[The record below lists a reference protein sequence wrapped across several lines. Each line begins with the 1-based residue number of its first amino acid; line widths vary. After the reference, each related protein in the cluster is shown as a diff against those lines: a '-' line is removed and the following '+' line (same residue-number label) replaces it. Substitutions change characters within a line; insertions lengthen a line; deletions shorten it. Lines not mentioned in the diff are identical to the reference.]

1 MNTQMKAWSY
11 PVGRLG
17 ALSFCLV
24 LVAVGLTPA
33 EQRQPANQIMNDNN
47 PLSSFQVIE
56 FRRYTIKEGQRENFI
71 RYFET
76 YFPEAFE
83 QLGALAL
90 GQFRERGN
98 ASGFVWLRGFH
109 SRFDR
114 PIVNAAF
121 YFGPLWREHSLKMN
135 SLMKDSDNVLL
146 LRPLAPDTEVTVLP
160 AVDPVTEKNGVMGIA
175 VAQIFS
181 LKNQP
186 DESSSAK
193 LRGTFSSYCVP
204 GVREA
209 GILVTLDTPNNF
221 PQLPVRNDG
230 PFLVWLGIVRDE
242 ESKESFTAAAQRLG
256 ETLASEKL
264 LRDTPE
270 LLVLEPTPRSRLRW
284 FPAWQ

>member
-1 MNTQMKAWSY
+1 ML
-11 PVGRLG
+11 P
-17 ALSFCLV
+17 
-24 LVAVGLTPA
+24 
-33 EQRQPANQIMNDNN
+33 
-47 PLSSFQVIE
+47 
-56 FRRYTIKEGQRENFI
+56 
-71 RYFET
+71 
-76 YFPEAFE
+76 
-83 QLGALAL
+83 
-90 GQFRERGN
+90 
-98 ASGFVWLRGFH
+98 GFVWLRGFH

-146 LRPLAPDTEVTVLP
+146 LRPLAPDTEVTILP

-175 VAQIFS
+175 VAQILS

-186 DESSSAK
+186 DVALSAK
-193 LRGTFSSYCVP
+193 LKRTFSSYCAP

-209 GILVTLDTPNNF
+209 GILVTLDAANNF

-230 PFLVWLGIVRDE
+230 PFLVWLGILRDE
-242 ESKESFTAAAQRLG
+242 SLKESFTAAAQRVG

>member
-1 MNTQMKAWSY
+1 MKSWSY
-11 PVGRLG
+11 PVVRRLG
-17 ALSFCLV
+17 ALSFCLAHA
-24 LVAVGLTPA
+24 AVGLTRA
-33 EQRQPANQIMNDNN
+33 EQRQPANQIMNDTNS
-47 PLSSFQVIE
+47 LSSFQVIE
-56 FRRYTIKEGQRENFI
+56 FRRYTIKEGERENFI

-76 YFPEAFE
+76 YFPEAFQ

-109 SRFDR
+109 TRFDR
-114 PIVNAAF
+114 PIVNGAF

-146 LRPLAPDTEVTVLP
+146 LRPLTPDTEVTVLP
-160 AVDPVTEKNGVMGIA
+160 AVDPVTEKNGALGIA
-175 VAQIFS
+175 VAQILS

-186 DESSSAK
+186 DEILSAK
-193 LRGTFSSYCVP
+193 LRRTFSSYRVP

-230 PFLVWLGIVRDE
+230 PFLVWLGILRDE
-242 ESKESFTAAAQRLG
+242 ESLKESFTAAAQRVG

-284 FPAWQ
+284 FPTWQ

>member
-1 MNTQMKAWSY
+1 MKAWRY
-11 PVGRLG
+11 PVVRRLA
-17 ALSFCLV
+17 ALSFCLAYAV
-24 LVAVGLTPA
+24 VGLAPA
-33 EQRQPANQIMNDNN
+33 AQSQPANQIMNDIN

-56 FRRYTIKEGQRENFI
+56 FRRYTIKDGERENFI

-83 QLGALAL
+83 QLGALAF

-98 ASGFVWLRGFH
+98 TSGFVWLRGFH

-114 PIVNAAF
+114 PVANAAF

-146 LRPLAPDTEVTVLP
+146 LQPLAADTEVTVLP

-175 VAQIFS
+175 VAQILP

-186 DESSSAK
+186 DEALSAR
-193 LRGTFSSYCVP
+193 LRRAFSSYRVP

-209 GILVTLDTPNNF
+209 GILITLDAPNNF

-230 PFLVWLGIVRDE
+230 PFLVWLGILRDE
-242 ESKESFTAAAQRLG
+242 ESLKESFTAAAQRVG
-256 ETLASEKL
+256 EILASEKL

-284 FPAWQ
+284 FPGWQ

>member
-1 MNTQMKAWSY
+1 MKAWNY
-11 PVGRLG
+11 PVVRLG

-24 LVAVGLTPA
+24 HGAVRLTPA
-33 EQRQPANQIMNDNN
+33 EQRQPANQMMNDTN
-47 PLSSFQVIE
+47 PLSSFHVIE

-71 RYFET
+71 TYFET
-76 YFPEAFE
+76 YFPEAFQ

-109 SRFDR
+109 TRFDR
-114 PIVNAAF
+114 PIANGAF
-121 YFGPLWREHSLKMN
+121 YYGPLWREHSLKMN

-146 LRPLAPDTEVTVLP
+146 LRPLTPDTEVTVLP
-160 AVDPVTEKNGVMGIA
+160 AVDPVTEKNGVLGIA
-175 VAQIFS
+175 VAQILS

-186 DESSSAK
+186 DEALSAK
-193 LRGTFSSYCVP
+193 LRSTFSSYRVP

-209 GILVTLDTPNNF
+209 GILVTLDAPNNF

-230 PFLVWLGIVRDE
+230 PFLVWLGILRDE
-242 ESKESFTAAAQRLG
+242 ESLKESFTAAAHRVV
-256 ETLASEKL
+256 ETLASQKL
-264 LRDTPE
+264 LRDAPE

>member
-1 MNTQMKAWSY
+1 MRIWSY
-11 PVGRLG
+11 PVGRLRV
-17 ALSFCLV
+17 LSFCLV
-24 LVAVGLTPA
+24 RAAVGLTPA
-33 EQRQPANQIMNDNN
+33 EQTQPANHIMNDTN
-47 PLSSFQVIE
+47 PLSSFHVIE

-109 SRFDR
+109 TRFDR
-114 PIVNAAF
+114 PIVNGAF
-121 YFGPLWREHSLKMN
+121 YFGPLWREHSSKMN

-146 LRPLAPDTEVTVLP
+146 LRPLAPGTEVTILP

-186 DESSSAK
+186 DEALSAK
-193 LRGTFSSYCVP
+193 LRSAFSSCYVP

-209 GILVTLDTPNNF
+209 GILVTLDAPNNF

-230 PFLVWLGIVRDE
+230 PFLVWLGILRDE
-242 ESKESFTAAAQRLG
+242 ESLKESFTPAAQRVA

>member
-1 MNTQMKAWSY
+1 MKAWRHT
-11 PVGRLG
+11 VVRWR
-17 ALSFCLV
+17 ALSSSLAYT
-24 LVAVGLTPA
+24 AVGLTPA
-33 EQRQPANQIMNDNN
+33 AQSQPANQIMNDTN
-47 PLSSFQVIE
+47 PLSNFQVIE
-56 FRRYTIKEGQRENFI
+56 FRRYTIKEGEREKFI

-83 QLGALAL
+83 QLGALAF
-90 GQFRERGN
+90 GQFRERAN
-98 ASGFVWLRGFH
+98 PSGFVWLRGFH
-109 SRFDR
+109 TNFDR
-114 PIVNAAF
+114 PIANAAF

-160 AVDPVTEKNGVMGIA
+160 AVDPVMEKNGGMGIA
-175 VAQIFS
+175 VAQILS

-186 DESSSAK
+186 DEALSAR
-193 LRGTFSSYCVP
+193 LRRAFSSYRVP

-209 GILVTLDTPNNF
+209 GILVTLDAPNNF

-230 PFLVWLGIVRDE
+230 PFLVWLGILRDE
-242 ESKESFTAAAQRLG
+242 ESLKQSFTAAAQRVG

-284 FPAWQ
+284 VPAWQ

>member
-1 MNTQMKAWSY
+1 
-11 PVGRLG
+11 
-17 ALSFCLV
+17 
-24 LVAVGLTPA
+24 
-33 EQRQPANQIMNDNN
+33 MNDIN

-56 FRRYTIKEGQRENFI
+56 FRRYTIKDGDRENFI

-83 QLGALAL
+83 QLGALAF

-98 ASGFVWLRGFH
+98 TSGFVWLRGFH

-114 PIVNAAF
+114 PVANAAF

-146 LRPLAPDTEVTVLP
+146 LQPLAADTEVTVLP
-160 AVDPVTEKNGVMGIA
+160 AVDPVTEKNGAMGIA
-175 VAQIFS
+175 VAQILP

-186 DESSSAK
+186 DEALSAK
-193 LRGTFSSYCVP
+193 LRRTFSSYRLP

-209 GILVTLDTPNNF
+209 GILVTLDAPNNF

-230 PFLVWLGIVRDE
+230 PFLVWLGILRDE
-242 ESKESFTAAAQRLG
+242 ESLKESFTAAAQRVG

-284 FPAWQ
+284 FPGWQ

>member
-1 MNTQMKAWSY
+1 
-11 PVGRLG
+11 
-17 ALSFCLV
+17 
-24 LVAVGLTPA
+24 
-33 EQRQPANQIMNDNN
+33 MNDTD
-47 PLSSFQVIE
+47 PLSNFQVIE
-56 FRRYTIKEGQRENFI
+56 FRRYTIKEGERENFI

-83 QLGALAL
+83 QLGALAF

-114 PIVNAAF
+114 PVVNAAF

-160 AVDPVTEKNGVMGIA
+160 TVDPVTEKNGVTGIA
-175 VAQIFS
+175 VAQILS

-186 DESSSAK
+186 DEALSAR
-193 LRGTFSSYCVP
+193 LRRALSSYRVP

-209 GILVTLDTPNNF
+209 GILVTLDAPNNF

-230 PFLVWLGIVRDE
+230 PFLVWLGILRNE
-242 ESKESFTAAAQRLG
+242 ESLKESFTAAAQRVG

-284 FPAWQ
+284 FPAWQQ

>member
-1 MNTQMKAWSY
+1 MKTWSC
-11 PVGRLG
+11 PVVRLG

-24 LVAVGLTPA
+24 QAAVGLTPA
-33 EQRQPANQIMNDNN
+33 DQRQHQIMNDTN
-47 PLSSFQVIE
+47 PLSSFKVIE
-56 FRRYTIKEGQRENFI
+56 FRRYTIKEGQRGNFI

-76 YFPEAFE
+76 YFPEAFQ

-109 SRFDR
+109 NRFDR
-114 PIVNAAF
+114 PIVNGAF

-175 VAQIFS
+175 VAQILS

-186 DESSSAK
+186 DEALSAK
-193 LRGTFSSYCVP
+193 VRRAFSCYRVP

-242 ESKESFTAAAQRLG
+242 ESKESFTAAAQRVG
-256 ETLASEKL
+256 EKLASEKL
-264 LRDTPE
+264 FRDTPE

>member
-1 MNTQMKAWSY
+1 MKAWRY
-11 PVGRLG
+11 PVVRRLA
-17 ALSFCLV
+17 ALSFCL
-24 LVAVGLTPA
+24 AHTAGGLTPA
-33 EQRQPANQIMNDNN
+33 AQSQPANQIMNDSDS
-47 PLSSFQVIE
+47 LSNFQVIE

-76 YFPEAFE
+76 YFPESFE
-83 QLGALAL
+83 QLGALAF

-98 ASGFVWLRGFH
+98 TSGFVWLRGFH

-114 PIVNAAF
+114 PVANAAF

-160 AVDPVTEKNGVMGIA
+160 AVDPVTEKNGAMGIT
-175 VAQIFS
+175 VAQILS

-186 DESSSAK
+186 DEILSAK
-193 LRGTFSSYCVP
+193 LRRTFSSYRLP
-204 GVREA
+204 GVRET
-209 GILVTLDTPNNF
+209 GILVTLDAPNNF

-230 PFLVWLGIVRDE
+230 PFLVWLGILRDE
-242 ESKESFTAAAQRLG
+242 ESLKRRFTAAAQRIG
-256 ETLASEKL
+256 DTLASEKL

-284 FPAWQ
+284 FPAWQQ

>member
-1 MNTQMKAWSY
+1 MEAWRY
-11 PVGRLG
+11 PVVGRWG
-17 ALSFCLV
+17 ALSFCLAHT
-24 LVAVGLTPA
+24 AVGLTPA
-33 EQRQPANQIMNDNN
+33 AQSQPANQIMNDSDS
-47 PLSSFQVIE
+47 LSNFQVIE

-76 YFPEAFE
+76 YFPESFE
-83 QLGALAL
+83 QLGALAF

-98 ASGFVWLRGFH
+98 TSGFVWLRGFH

-114 PIVNAAF
+114 PVANAAF

-160 AVDPVTEKNGVMGIA
+160 AVDPVTEKNGAMGIA
-175 VAQIFS
+175 VAQILP

-186 DESSSAK
+186 DEALSAK
-193 LRGTFSSYCVP
+193 LRRAFSSYRAP

-209 GILVTLDTPNNF
+209 GVLVTLDAPNNF

-230 PFLVWLGIVRDE
+230 PFLVWLGILRDE
-242 ESKESFTAAAQRLG
+242 ESLKESFTAAAQRVG

-284 FPAWQ
+284 FPGWQ

>member
-1 MNTQMKAWSY
+1 MKTWSY
-11 PVGRLG
+11 PVVRLG

-24 LVAVGLTPA
+24 QAAVGLTPA
-33 EQRQPANQIMNDNN
+33 EQRQHQIMNDTN

-98 ASGFVWLRGFH
+98 ASSFVWLRGFH
-109 SRFDR
+109 TRFDR
-114 PIVNAAF
+114 PIVNGAF

-146 LRPLAPDTEVTVLP
+146 LRPLAPDTEVRVLP

-175 VAQIFS
+175 VAQILS

-186 DESSSAK
+186 DEILSAK
-193 LRGTFSSYCVP
+193 LRRTFSSYRVP

-230 PFLVWLGIVRDE
+230 PFLVWLGILRDE
-242 ESKESFTAAAQRLG
+242 ESLKESFTAAAQRVG

>member
-1 MNTQMKAWSY
+1 MEAWRY
-11 PVGRLG
+11 PVVGRWG
-17 ALSFCLV
+17 ALSFCLAHT
-24 LVAVGLTPA
+24 AVGLTPA
-33 EQRQPANQIMNDNN
+33 AQSQPANQIMNDSDS
-47 PLSSFQVIE
+47 LSNFQVIE

-76 YFPEAFE
+76 YFPESFE
-83 QLGALAL
+83 QLGALAF

-98 ASGFVWLRGFH
+98 TSGFVWLRGFH

-114 PIVNAAF
+114 PVANAAF

-146 LRPLAPDTEVTVLP
+146 LQPLAADTEVTVLT
-160 AVDPVTEKNGVMGIA
+160 AVDPVTEKNGATGIA
-175 VAQIFS
+175 VAQILP

-186 DESSSAK
+186 DEALSAR
-193 LRGTFSSYCVP
+193 LRRTFSSYRVP
-204 GVREA
+204 DVREA
-209 GILVTLDTPNNF
+209 GILVTLDAPNNF

-230 PFLVWLGIVRDE
+230 PFLVWLGILRDE
-242 ESKESFTAAAQRLG
+242 ESLKESFTAAAQRVG

>member
-1 MNTQMKAWSY
+1 MKTWSY
-11 PVGRLG
+11 PVVRLG

-24 LVAVGLTPA
+24 QAAVGLTPA
-33 EQRQPANQIMNDNN
+33 EQRQHQIMNDTN

-76 YFPEAFE
+76 YFPEAFQ

-109 SRFDR
+109 TRFDR
-114 PIVNAAF
+114 PIVNGAF
-121 YFGPLWREHSLKMN
+121 YFGPLWREHSVKMN

-160 AVDPVTEKNGVMGIA
+160 AVDPVTEKNGVVGIA
-175 VAQIFS
+175 VAQVFS

-186 DESSSAK
+186 DESLSAR
-193 LRGTFSSYCVP
+193 LRKTFSSYLVP

-209 GILVTLDTPNNF
+209 GILVTLDMTNNF

-242 ESKESFTAAAQRLG
+242 ESKESFTAAAQRVG
-256 ETLASEKL
+256 ENLASEKL

-284 FPAWQ
+284 FSAWQ

>member
-1 MNTQMKAWSY
+1 MKTWSY
-11 PVGRLG
+11 PVVRLG

-24 LVAVGLTPA
+24 QAAVGLTPA
-33 EQRQPANQIMNDNN
+33 EQRQHQIMNDTN

-56 FRRYTIKEGQRENFI
+56 FRRYTIKEGERENFI

-109 SRFDR
+109 TRFDR
-114 PIVNAAF
+114 PIANGAF

-242 ESKESFTAAAQRLG
+242 ESKESFTAAAQRVG
-256 ETLASEKL
+256 EKLASEKL

>member
-1 MNTQMKAWSY
+1 MEAWRY
-11 PVGRLG
+11 PVVGRWG
-17 ALSFCLV
+17 ALSFCLAHT
-24 LVAVGLTPA
+24 AVGLTPA
-33 EQRQPANQIMNDNN
+33 AQSQPANQIMNDSDS
-47 PLSSFQVIE
+47 LSNFQVIE

-76 YFPEAFE
+76 YFPESFE
-83 QLGALAL
+83 QLGALAF
-90 GQFRERGN
+90 GQFRECGN
-98 ASGFVWLRGFH
+98 TSGFVWLRGFH

-114 PIVNAAF
+114 PVANAAF

-160 AVDPVTEKNGVMGIA
+160 AVDPVTEKNGAMGIA
-175 VAQIFS
+175 VAQILP

-186 DESSSAK
+186 DEALSAK
-193 LRGTFSSYCVP
+193 LRRAFSSYRAP

-209 GILVTLDTPNNF
+209 GVLVTLDAPNNF

-230 PFLVWLGIVRDE
+230 PFLVWLGILRDE
-242 ESKESFTAAAQRLG
+242 ESLKESFTAAAQRVG

-284 FPAWQ
+284 FPGWQ

>member
-1 MNTQMKAWSY
+1 MEAWRY
-11 PVGRLG
+11 PVVGRWG
-17 ALSFCLV
+17 ALSFCLAHT
-24 LVAVGLTPA
+24 AVGLTPA
-33 EQRQPANQIMNDNN
+33 AQSQPANQIMNDSDS
-47 PLSSFQVIE
+47 LSNFQVIE

-76 YFPEAFE
+76 YFPEAFQ

-109 SRFDR
+109 TRFDR
-114 PIVNAAF
+114 PIVNGAF

-160 AVDPVTEKNGVMGIA
+160 AVDPVTEKNGAMGIA
-175 VAQIFS
+175 VAQILS

-186 DESSSAK
+186 DEILSAK
-193 LRGTFSSYCVP
+193 LRRTFSSYRLP
-204 GVREA
+204 GVRET

-230 PFLVWLGIVRDE
+230 PFLVWLGILRDE
-242 ESKESFTAAAQRLG
+242 ESLKESFTAAAQRVG
-256 ETLASEKL
+256 ETLASENL

>member
-1 MNTQMKAWSY
+1 MKTWSH
-11 PVGRLG
+11 PILHLR

-24 LVAVGLTPA
+24 HAGIELTPA
-33 EQRQPANQIMNDNN
+33 AQTQSANQIMNDTN

-56 FRRYTIKEGQRENFI
+56 FRRYTIKAGQRENFI
-71 RYFET
+71 SYFEA

-90 GQFRERGN
+90 GQFRDRGN
-98 ASGFVWLRGFH
+98 ASGFVWLRGFR
-109 SRFDR
+109 SRFER
-114 PIVNAAF
+114 PIVNGAF

-135 SLMKDSDNVLL
+135 SLMEDSDNVLL
-146 LRPLAPDTEVTVLP
+146 LRPLASDTEITVLP

-175 VAQIFS
+175 VAHIFS

-186 DESSSAK
+186 DEALSAK
-193 LRGTFSSYCVP
+193 LKSIFSSYHMR

-209 GILVTLDTPNNF
+209 GILVTLDVPNNF

-230 PFLVWLGIVRDE
+230 PFLVWLGILRDE
-242 ESKESFTAAAQRLG
+242 ESLKESFTAAAQRVG

-284 FPAWQ
+284 FPGWQ

>member
-1 MNTQMKAWSY
+1 MKSWRYSI
-11 PVGRLG
+11 GRLG
-17 ALSFCLV
+17 ALSFCL
-24 LVAVGLTPA
+24 LHVAVGLTPA
-33 EQRQPANQIMNDNN
+33 EQRQPQIMNDPN

-83 QLGALAL
+83 QLGALAF

-109 SRFDR
+109 TRFDR

-160 AVDPVTEKNGVMGIA
+160 AVDPVTEQNRVMGIA
-175 VAQIFS
+175 VAQILP
-181 LKNQP
+181 LKDQP
-186 DESSSAK
+186 DETLRAK
-193 LRGTFSSYCVP
+193 LRRTFLSYHVP

-209 GILVTLDTPNNF
+209 GILVTLDAPNNF
-221 PQLPVRNDG
+221 PQLPVRTDG
-230 PFLVWLGIVRDE
+230 PFLVWLGILRNE
-242 ESKESFTAAAQRLG
+242 ESLKESFTAIARRAE

>member
-1 MNTQMKAWSY
+1 MKAWRY
-11 PVGRLG
+11 PVVRRLA
-17 ALSFCLV
+17 ALSFCLAYA
-24 LVAVGLTPA
+24 AVGLAPA
-33 EQRQPANQIMNDNN
+33 AQSQPANQIMNDIN

-56 FRRYTIKEGQRENFI
+56 FRRYTIKEGERENFI

-109 SRFDR
+109 TRFDR
-114 PIVNAAF
+114 PIVNGAF
-121 YFGPLWREHSLKMN
+121 YFGPLWREHRQ
-135 SLMKDSDNVLL
+135 NVLL

-186 DESSSAK
+186 DESSSAR
-193 LRGTFSSYCVP
+193 LRKTFSSYLVP

-209 GILVTLDTPNNF
+209 
-221 PQLPVRNDG
+221 
-230 PFLVWLGIVRDE
+230 
-242 ESKESFTAAAQRLG
+242 
-256 ETLASEKL
+256 
-264 LRDTPE
+264 
-270 LLVLEPTPRSRLRW
+270 
-284 FPAWQ
+284 

>member
-1 MNTQMKAWSY
+1 MPKKTSLQTDRSVYYGYSLKTWSY
-11 PVGRLG
+11 PIVRLG

-24 LVAVGLTPA
+24 HAAVGLTPA
-33 EQRQPANQIMNDNN
+33 EQRQPANQIMNDTN

-114 PIVNAAF
+114 LVVNAAF

-146 LRPLAPDTEVTVLP
+146 LRPLAPDTEEIGRASCRERLTI
-160 AVDPVTEKNGVMGIA
+160 K
-175 VAQIFS
+175 VAG
-181 LKNQP
+181 
-186 DESSSAK
+186 
-193 LRGTFSSYCVP
+193 R
-204 GVREA
+204 
-209 GILVTLDTPNNF
+209 
-221 PQLPVRNDG
+221 
-230 PFLVWLGIVRDE
+230 
-242 ESKESFTAAAQRLG
+242 
-256 ETLASEKL
+256 
-264 LRDTPE
+264 
-270 LLVLEPTPRSRLRW
+270 
-284 FPAWQ
+284 

>member
-1 MNTQMKAWSY
+1 
-11 PVGRLG
+11 
-17 ALSFCLV
+17 
-24 LVAVGLTPA
+24 
-33 EQRQPANQIMNDNN
+33 MNDTN

-109 SRFDR
+109 TRFDR
-114 PIVNAAF
+114 PIANGAF
-121 YFGPLWREHSLKMN
+121 YFGPLWREHSVKMN

-181 LKNQP
+181 LKDQP
-186 DESSSAK
+186 DEVLSAK
-193 LRGTFSSYCVP
+193 LRRTFSCYRVP

-209 GILVTLDTPNNF
+209 GILVTLDAPNNF

-230 PFLVWLGIVRDE
+230 PFLVWLGILRDE
-242 ESKESFTAAAQRLG
+242 ES
-256 ETLASEKL
+256 
-264 LRDTPE
+264 
-270 LLVLEPTPRSRLRW
+270 
-284 FPAWQ
+284 

>member
-1 MNTQMKAWSY
+1 MKSWSY

-17 ALSFCLV
+17 ALGFCLV
-24 LVAVGLTPA
+24 HAAVGLTA
-33 EQRQPANQIMNDNN
+33 AGQRQPQIMNDTN

-56 FRRYTIKEGQRENFI
+56 FRRYTTKEGQRENFI
-71 RYFET
+71 TYFET

-83 QLGALAL
+83 QLGALAF

-109 SRFDR
+109 TRFDR
-114 PIVNAAF
+114 PIVNGAF

-146 LRPLAPDTEVTVLP
+146 LRPLTPDTEVTVLP

-175 VAQIFS
+175 VAQIVP

-186 DESSSAK
+186 DEALSAK
-193 LRGTFSSYCVP
+193 LRATFASYRVP

-209 GILVTLDTPNNF
+209 GILVTLDVPNNF

-230 PFLVWLGIVRDE
+230 PFLVWLGILRDE
-242 ESKESFTAAAQRLG
+242 ESLKEGFTAAAQRVG
-256 ETLASEKL
+256 KALASEKL

>member
-1 MNTQMKAWSY
+1 MEAWRY
-11 PVGRLG
+11 PVVGRWG
-17 ALSFCLV
+17 ALSFCLAHT
-24 LVAVGLTPA
+24 AVGLTPA
-33 EQRQPANQIMNDNN
+33 AQSQPANQIMNDSDS
-47 PLSSFQVIE
+47 LSNFQVIE

-76 YFPEAFE
+76 YFPESFE
-83 QLGALAL
+83 QLGALAF

-98 ASGFVWLRGFH
+98 TSGFVWLRGFH

-114 PIVNAAF
+114 PVANAAF

-160 AVDPVTEKNGVMGIA
+160 AVDPVTEKNGAMGIA
-175 VAQIFS
+175 VAQILP

-186 DESSSAK
+186 DEALSAK
-193 LRGTFSSYCVP
+193 LRRAFSSYRAP

-209 GILVTLDTPNNF
+209 GVLVTLDAPNNF

-230 PFLVWLGIVRDE
+230 PFLVWLGILRDE
-242 ESKESFTAAAQRLG
+242 ESLKESFTAAAQRVG
-256 ETLASEKL
+256 ETLMSEKL

-284 FPAWQ
+284 FPGWQ

>member
-1 MNTQMKAWSY
+1 MKTWSY
-11 PVGRLG
+11 PVVRLG

-24 LVAVGLTPA
+24 QAAVGLTPA
-33 EQRQPANQIMNDNN
+33 EQRQHQIMNDTN

-109 SRFDR
+109 TRFDR
-114 PIVNAAF
+114 PIVNGAF

-160 AVDPVTEKNGVMGIA
+160 AVDPVTEKNGVVGIA
-175 VAQIFS
+175 VAQVFS

-186 DESSSAK
+186 DESLSAR
-193 LRGTFSSYCVP
+193 LRKTFSSYLVP

-209 GILVTLDTPNNF
+209 GVLVTLDMTNNF

-230 PFLVWLGIVRDE
+230 PFLVWLGILRDE
-242 ESKESFTAAAQRLG
+242 ESLKESFTAAAQRLR

-284 FPAWQ
+284 LPAWQ

>member
-1 MNTQMKAWSY
+1 
-11 PVGRLG
+11 
-17 ALSFCLV
+17 
-24 LVAVGLTPA
+24 
-33 EQRQPANQIMNDNN
+33 MNDTN
-47 PLSSFQVIE
+47 PLSSFHVIE

-109 SRFDR
+109 TRFDR
-114 PIVNAAF
+114 PIVNGAF
-121 YFGPLWREHSLKMN
+121 YFGPLWREHSSKMN

-146 LRPLAPDTEVTVLP
+146 LRPLAPGTEVTILP

-186 DESSSAK
+186 DEALSAK
-193 LRGTFSSYCVP
+193 LRSAFSSCYVP

-209 GILVTLDTPNNF
+209 GILVTLDAPNNF

-230 PFLVWLGIVRDE
+230 PFLVWLGILRDE
-242 ESKESFTAAAQRLG
+242 ESLKESFTPAAQRVA

>member
-1 MNTQMKAWSY
+1 MEAWRY
-11 PVGRLG
+11 PVVGRWG
-17 ALSFCLV
+17 ALSFCLAHT
-24 LVAVGLTPA
+24 AVGLTPA
-33 EQRQPANQIMNDNN
+33 AQSQPANQIMNDSDS
-47 PLSSFQVIE
+47 LSNFQVIE

-76 YFPEAFE
+76 YFPESFE
-83 QLGALAL
+83 QLGALAF

-98 ASGFVWLRGFH
+98 TSGFVWLRGFH

-114 PIVNAAF
+114 PVANAAF

-160 AVDPVTEKNGVMGIA
+160 AVDPVTEKNGAMGIA
-175 VAQIFS
+175 VAQILP

-186 DESSSAK
+186 DEALSAK
-193 LRGTFSSYCVP
+193 LRRAFSSYRVP

-209 GILVTLDTPNNF
+209 GILVTLDAPNNF

-230 PFLVWLGIVRDE
+230 PFLVWLGILRDE
-242 ESKESFTAAAQRLG
+242 ESLKESFTAAAQRVG

-284 FPAWQ
+284 FPGWQ